1 MTEEFIEKFCIIMEI
16 EMVEGC
22 MCDSLTIDGVEE
34 INLTDEQRQKY
45 IEEICEGLK
54 KVITPRD
61 LNYLLQHITY
71 NYGKSELLYDKPCSC
86 CGDYV
91 YSYKLKL

>member
-1 MTEEFIEKFCIIMEI
+1 MKI

-34 INLTDEQRQKY
+34 IDMTDDARQKY
-45 IEEICEGLK
+45 IEDICEGLK
-54 KVITPRD
+54 KVIKPNE
-61 LNYLLQHITY
+61 LNYFLQHVAY
-71 NYGKSELLYDKPCSC
+71 NYGKSKRLYDEPCSC

-91 YSYKLKL
+91 YSYTLEI